1 MSLLERAQ
9 AHSVSSPC
17 PRLSFVTLFSLR
29 VGIRGE
35 KAKRGRLSLPP
46 HTHIPLRNTPVRDPP
61 LPLQPPPKHFH
72 INNQAIFLHANPS
85 KRAGANLQA
94 WGWVVCAASSFQVC
108 PTPWQTFVPLYV
120 AHKAPALSALIDQR
134 PVVKEE
140 SSTPYQ
146 WCSTSAPEKSLR
158 LFPQHAQCRGDNES
172 R

>member
-61 LPLQPPPKHFH
+61 LPLQPPPQ
-72 INNQAIFLHANPS
+72 NIFISIIKQFFYMLIHQS
-85 KRAGANLQA
+85 GLGLICKRGAG
-94 WGWVVCAASSFQVC
+94 WC
-108 PTPWQTFVPLYV
+108 VPLPLFRC
-120 AHKAPALSALIDQR
+120 ARLPGRHLSRYMWHTKPL
-134 PVVKEE
+134 P
-140 SSTPYQ
+140 
-146 WCSTSAPEKSLR
+146 C
-158 LFPQHAQCRGDNES
+158 QH
-172 R
+172 